1 MVRLLILLI
10 LLSAAACAQIRGV
23 PPSVTSIAS
32 GPDGR
37 PVFRG
42 VPPSVMSLGPEGF
55 GPSLDTIKFSR
66 RSLPVFFP
74 AFVPVPYVLIERER
88 IIEREV
94 PVEIEYEQPRP
105 RRVRRVIEEPEEEAE
120 KFDEPQPRTER
131 SPEPPRESQ
140 LTVLVFRD
148 GSRSEV
154 RNFAIVGETLL
165 VFAPDPSRKLLLA
178 DLDLDATRT
187 ANEAR
192 GHSFVLP

>member
-94 PVEIEYEQPRP
+94 PVEVETEPPR
-105 RRVRRVIEEPEEEAE
+105 RRVRRVIEVPEEEA
-120 KFDEPQPRTER
+120 DVDGPPRRTER

-140 LTVLVFRD
+140 PTVLVFRD

-154 RNFAIVGETLL
+154 RNFAIVGETLF
-165 VFAPDPSRKLLLA
+165 VFSPDPSRKLLLA